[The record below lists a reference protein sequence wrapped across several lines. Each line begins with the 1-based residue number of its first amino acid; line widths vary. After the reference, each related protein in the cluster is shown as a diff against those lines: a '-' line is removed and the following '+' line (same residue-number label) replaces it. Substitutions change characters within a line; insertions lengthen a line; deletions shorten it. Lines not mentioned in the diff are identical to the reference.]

1 VIKNPN
7 TIIEETRFKI
17 RKNIKSL
24 KINQVN
30 FPQKMIRMMIV
41 LMMIRIQ
48 NLNQKTKNLRR
59 NKQMVKIMK
68 AMNQAKR
75 TVMGHSKMHLGL
87 KKTNRRKRN
96 LSKMIKENS

>member
-1 VIKNPN
+1 MIKNPN
-7 TIIEETRFKI
+7 TIIEETRLKI

-24 KINQVN
+24 KINQAN
-30 FPQKMIRMMIV
+30 FPLKMIRMMIV
-41 LMMIRIQ
+41 LMMIRVQ

-75 TVMGHSKMHLGL
+75 TVLGHSKMHLGL
-87 KKTNRRKRN
+87 KRTNRRKRN
-96 LSKMIKENS
+96 LSKIIKENS

>member
-1 VIKNPN
+1 MKNPN

-24 KINQVN
+24 KTNQAN
-30 FPQKMIRMMIV
+30 FPLKMIRMMIV

-68 AMNQAKR
+68 AMNQVKR
-75 TVMGHSKMHLGL
+75 TVMGHSKMHLSL
-87 KKTNRRKRN
+87 KRTNRRKRN